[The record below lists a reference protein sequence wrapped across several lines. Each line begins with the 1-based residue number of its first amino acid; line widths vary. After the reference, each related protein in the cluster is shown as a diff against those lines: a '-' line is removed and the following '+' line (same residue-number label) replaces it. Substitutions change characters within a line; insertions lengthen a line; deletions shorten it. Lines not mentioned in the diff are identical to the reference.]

1 MASIEL
7 STPGKEIV
15 LTMSLDS
22 LFILSAL
29 SDITKQQK
37 ARMMLG
43 QLNEPAPPKIN
54 EIQKFLD
61 EAVKDTDPRWW
72 LTPFLYSIY
81 GLNRK
86 INVSEELKQLQQL
99 EIADEN
105 A

>member
-7 STPGKEIV
+7 STRKEIV

-61 EAVKDTDPRWW
+61 EAVKTRIRDGGLHRSFTAFMALTEKSMFPR
-72 LTPFLYSIY
+72 
-81 GLNRK
+81 N
-86 INVSEELKQLQQL
+86 
-99 EIADEN
+99 
-105 A
+105 